1 MLGAPGK
8 KLCFWHSP
16 PPSPAPEP
24 TPTQLLLVPGNKQ
37 CEVSPPRIWKG
48 VHPPKSPRG
57 VGGQQP
63 CSAVATGGRPA
74 GAVRARALGQ
84 AGRRPG
90 QGTQTQR
97 VHSFG
102 QCCNSEQMPQ
112 GPLAQPALDRG
123 ARQQRLWSTSCVPGP
138 SQGPWSP
145 NRTSM
150 ILSLLWLF
158 YFYFWPHQVACGI
171 LLPDQGLNQCPRPP
185 PHQGKQR
192 VLTSALVGK
201 SGNTSDLPGAR
212 GRCSGSPPMGMQVLT
227 PPGLKPKH
235 KLAMGLPES
244 DQGISPQGL
253 LDKVLQTEAETQKEA
268 APPARPGAPGGCP
281 RGQFPLGL
289 CPGHADAVC
298 SPSLHSAPLFIHVS
312 CLEGRQAF
320 WVRVPTDLP

>member
-1 MLGAPGK
+1 MASPVSSLVLWCPRVPPSVSRPVCPSVPPLCSLLPFPAGLTPDVLGAPGK

-171 LLPDQGLNQCPRPP
+171 LLPDQGLNQCPPP
-185 PHQGKQR
+185 P
-192 VLTSALVGK
+192 
-201 SGNTSDLPGAR
+201 R
-212 GRCSGSPPMGMQVLT
+212 GSR
-227 PPGLKPKH
+227 
-235 KLAMGLPES
+235 ES
-244 DQGISPQGL
+244 
-253 LDKVLQTEAETQKEA
+253 
-268 APPARPGAPGGCP
+268 
-281 RGQFPLGL
+281 
-289 CPGHADAVC
+289 
-298 SPSLHSAPLFIHVS
+298 
-312 CLEGRQAF
+312 
-320 WVRVPTDLP
+320 